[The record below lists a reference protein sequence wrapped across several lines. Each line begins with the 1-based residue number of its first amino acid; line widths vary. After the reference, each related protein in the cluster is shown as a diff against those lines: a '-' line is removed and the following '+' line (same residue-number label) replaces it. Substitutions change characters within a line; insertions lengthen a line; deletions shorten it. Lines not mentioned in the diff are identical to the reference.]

1 MSCMAVMAAEERAG
15 SPAHLLVPVL
25 GICEPRLP
33 VANHRIRHDTTHR
46 RTTVVSVS
54 RYSLCVESVDIVFED
69 GVSNNTAVGS
79 STVAHLAAEDI
90 RLPSIS

>member
-1 MSCMAVMAAEERAG
+1 MSCMAVMAAEERA
-15 SPAHLLVPVL
+15 ACLVHLLVSLL
-25 GICEPRLP
+25 GNCEPRLP
-33 VANHRIRHDTTHR
+33 VANHRIKHDTTHR
-46 RTTVVSVS
+46 RTPVVSVS
-54 RYSLCVESVDIVFED
+54 RYSLCLESVDIVFED